1 MKKIFTLFVLF
12 MLFVA
17 GASAKSTAYAP
28 TSRTTSFSSEKL
40 YMIFNTAYS
49 GGSYANRWGAIY
61 FDGSVKTYGGAVPT
75 TFTVT
80 EGTSPYLFKIAEAA
94 GDNQYELTTAGGSSV
109 GTFTIANFVECPS
122 SGNVQTRND
131 DGTYTPKADITAD
144 MNLVYIYNGS
154 QYWNGNNWNNVG
166 DNCFATWAN
175 GHPYAVYEVEEVV
188 TVDVTYI
195 LMEGG
200 SEVTRKVVTQNANS
214 AVAIPSTFG
223 STSLYDFNVEGTIGE
238 DDCEVV
244 VTRTIKAGIVTA
256 LSELSN
262 GKAYTLTAERG
273 SLGVNDS
280 KLASTYLGDITEPGT
295 FSIVYYEDNYYLYSL
310 DDEKFIVGTGA
321 ESDEPTTTLSLVK
334 QDGTFT
340 FLGKLG
346 TNGIN
351 ITGVTNGVV
360 VNSWVTADPGN
371 TYLIK
376 AVSDLS
382 SADVT
387 AIETKLENY
396 FHPSYTVTYRV
407 VDANGKELWVSDPQP
422 ATLGQVVSEMPSTLH
437 SKVYTTYTPG
447 EALTVGADNSL
458 NVFTTTATFENMPFK
473 SFTTFEDATWY
484 KATLRGTKQLKYDSS
499 TEPYP
504 TNTSYADSDEYKWA
518 FQGNPY
524 TGIAVYNKA
533 TGENMTLTT
542 VDAGNYPIA
551 VMRDGVQR
559 WTIQQ
564 GVGYSDGFLL
574 LDEAWASNAYINDNA
589 NTLRFWVNSAA
600 INDNGSTWRLEE
612 ILSAH
617 DQLVADLTA
626 AIAALNSKNYGSDY
640 GQFGFTGEYADYKG
654 MESVY
659 ISGIISEAQSALDAK
674 DDARMT
680 TALENVQNIAAN
692 LALNLPVNGSAFRIK
707 STHNTYL
714 TGNVSG
720 EGSSARYLFQTDA
733 DASTIWFYADGVLYN
748 YNAGAAFKGRGDAST
763 VTEFGFEGAASDVCK
778 YNVRFLPGSGVRRY
792 LYAWGPSDTN
802 ANKADQNGIEATN
815 TLFSLEAVTE
825 IPVAVSEARYATLYL
840 PVGVQA
846 VEGVTLNS
854 VTSNGNGTLALNSM
868 DKVAANT
875 PVVVKAD
882 VAGVYNLPV
891 VADGETPEENLL
903 TGVARGGE
911 TVSTEVN
918 AYVLGSGDLGAGFFR
933 MDAEARSLMSWQAYY
948 VPAEETEA
956 EVFYFSNVTGLSK
969 VTKANDSV
977 IFDLSGRRVEKAQKG
992 LYILNGKKVLVK

>member
-49 GGSYANRWGAIY
+49 GGSFANRWGAIY

-80 EGTSPYLFKIAEAA
+80 EATSPYLFKIAEAA
-94 GDNQYELTTAGGSSV
+94 GVNQYELTTAGGSSV

-122 SGNVQTRND
+122 TGNVQTRND
-131 DGTYTPKADITAD
+131 DGTYTQKADITAD

-154 QYWNGNNWNNVG
+154 QYWNGNNWNKTG
-166 DNCFATWAN
+166 DNCFATWSN
-175 GHPYAVYEVEEVV
+175 GHPYAVYEVEVV
-188 TVDVTYI
+188 TTVDVTYI
-195 LMEGG
+195 LMEG
-200 SEVTRKVVTQNANS
+200 SEEVTRTVVTQNANS

-223 STSLYDFNVEGTIGE
+223 STSMYDFNVEGTIGE
-238 DDCEVV
+238 EDCEVV
-244 VTRTIKAGIVTA
+244 VTRTVKAGIVTA

-295 FSIVYYEDNYYLYSL
+295 FSIVYYEENYYLYSL

-351 ITGVTNGVV
+351 ITDVTNGVV

-382 SADVT
+382 PADVT

-407 VDANGKELWVSDPQP
+407 VDGNGAELWVSDPQP

-437 SKVYTTYTPG
+437 SKEYTTFTPG
-447 EALTVGADNSL
+447 EALTVGADNEQ
-458 NVFTTTATFENMPFK
+458 NVFTSTATFNLPFK
-473 SFTTFEDATWY
+473 TFTDYADATWY
-484 KATLRGTKQLKYDSS
+484 KATIRTSKYVRVQDS
-499 TEPYP
+499 EPYYP
-504 TNTSYADSDEYKWA
+504 ASTYEDANEYKWA
-518 FQGNPY
+518 FEGNPY
-524 TGIAVYNKA
+524 TGFAIYNKA
-533 TGENMTLTT
+533 AGESKTLGLGSATINNAEKPT
-542 VDAGNYPIA
+542 A
-551 VMRDGVQR
+551 VMTEGVTR
-559 WTIQQ
+559 WE
-564 GVGYSDGFLL
+564 VLPNSDGFVLL
-574 LDEAWASNAYINDNA
+574 LPGYENYYVNQNGGASGY
-589 NTLRFWVNSAA
+589 LGFWISTNGRT
-600 INDNGSTWRLEE
+600 DDGSTWRVEE
-612 ILSAH
+612 ILSDDA
-617 DQLVADLTA
+617 QLVADLTA
-626 AIAALNSKNYGSDY
+626 AISALSAKKFGSDY
-640 GQFGFTGEYADYKG
+640 GQYSFTGEYEGYKG
-654 MESVY
+654 KETMLMTSLLGTAQQAINDNDVTTMASSLETLQSVL
-659 ISGIISEAQSALDAK
+659 A
-674 DDARMT
+674 
-680 TALENVQNIAAN
+680 NIT
-692 LALNLPVNGSAFRIK
+692 LNMPQNGSAFRIK
-707 STHNTYL
+707 SDHGTYL
-714 TGNVSG
+714 PGTITSG
-720 EGSSARYLFQTDA
+720 RYVFQDDA
-733 DASTIWFYADGVLYN
+733 DATTIWFLVDDMLYN
-748 YNAGAAFKGRGDAST
+748 YTTGQAFMGRGDATSL
-763 VTEFGFEGAASDVCK
+763 TEFGIEAATGADGTYVIRFRPDSGTRRWLWAWAPDASK
-778 YNVRFLPGSGVRRY
+778 
-792 LYAWGPSDTN
+792 
-802 ANKADQNGIEATN
+802 ANQADQNGAEAAN
-815 TLFSLEAVTE
+815 TRFYLEAVTE
-825 IPVAVSEARYATLYL
+825 IPVEVTSNHHEVLYL

-911 TVSTEVN
+911 TVGTEVN

-933 MDAEARSLMSWQAYY
+933 MDAEARNLMSWQAYY

-956 EVFYFSNVTGLSK
+956 DVFYFSNVTGLSK
-969 VTKANDSV
+969 VSTANDSV
-977 IFDLSGRRVEKAQKG
+977 VFDLSGRRVEKAQKG
-992 LYILNGKKVLVK
+992 IYILNGKKVLVK